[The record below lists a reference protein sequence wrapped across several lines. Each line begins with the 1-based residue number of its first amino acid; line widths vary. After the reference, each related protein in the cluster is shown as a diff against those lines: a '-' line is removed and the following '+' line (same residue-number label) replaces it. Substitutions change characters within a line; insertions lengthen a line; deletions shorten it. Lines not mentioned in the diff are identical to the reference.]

1 MQPRLSILTLAVADL
16 DRAFA
21 FYRDGL
27 QLPTEGI
34 IGQEFE
40 DGAIALFKLQ
50 NGVAL
55 SLFAAASLAKDAKAK
70 LTDNPLGAV
79 SIGHLVATKDE
90 VDAVVTQAEKA
101 GATVTDRPHER
112 FWGGYS
118 GYFHDPDGHLW
129 EIVWHPQWS
138 AAL

>member
-55 SLFAAASLAKDAKAK
+55 SLVSAASVAKDANAT
-70 LTDNPLGAV
+70 LTSDRLGAV
-79 SIGHLVATKDE
+79 SIGHLVATRAG
-90 VDAVVTQAEKA
+90 VDTVVRQAE
-101 GATVTDRPHER
+101 
-112 FWGGYS
+112 
-118 GYFHDPDGHLW
+118 
-129 EIVWHPQWS
+129 
-138 AAL
+138 